1 MRMGRRERAVIF
13 FEELGGCW
21 MKLKGRVL
29 LCKSGVY
36 MCVHVLTGK
45 LIGHLNITRW
55 RFRIVFEAW

>member
-1 MRMGRRERAVIF
+1 MVLVKMRVGRRARAVLF

-36 MCVHVLTGK
+36 MCVHVLNTSVLG
-45 LIGHLNITRW
+45 
-55 RFRIVFEAW
+55 